1 MNSNNENVNAA
12 PGAAEWREREMHE
25 AIVTK
30 LAKIRGYRYVDYGDA
45 VYGGGPYVTWKE
57 DKPSLEELREIL
69 ARGRHDEIMYL
80 IERYNNA
87 VSSEHQRLENR
98 PAYLSMPE
106 EIQELIALRGDQ
118 DEINAYLSVQ
128 GFGAKGQDVILDR
141 GDHDE
146 ILSYVSRHGLL
157 LEQQQKL
164 LNRENDEEIIMHIT
178 RHGLA
183 DKIVDEMI
191 EDVWW
196 DNEAK
201 LFNLFVQ
208 HHELPVFAQI
218 KMLEL
223 FATGSGVIKDYISR
237 YGLWNEAHITL
248 LLHCS
253 DEVVKAYFEMHH
265 YLCPDAEDVLATLKV
280 KERRD
285 DLVNAYMRNWKGGN
299 CRFLPYDHFLSAL
312 LKEPE
317 ANRDAIAHVLL
328 NMPYNNC
335 FIREETEADMELI
348 KNGSDEALKARFNT
362 GKLLH
367 IRAFSE
373 LFFERDEK
381 LFTDY
386 VAKCSADSYYLC

>member
-1 MNSNNENVNAA
+1 MNQNDENVNAA

-25 AIVTK
+25 AIVAK

-69 ARGRHDEIMYL
+69 AHGRHDEIMYL

-87 VSSEHQRLENR
+87 VSLKDRIDGNR
-98 PAYLSMPE
+98 QTYFSLPE
-106 EIQELIALRGDQ
+106 DIQEMLALRGNQ
-118 DEINAYLSVQ
+118 EEINAYLSVQ
-128 GFGAKGQDVILDR
+128 GFGAKGQDVILNR
-141 GDHDE
+141 GDHGE
-146 ILSYVSRHGLL
+146 ILNYVSKHGLL
-157 LEQQQKL
+157 LEQQRKL
-164 LNRENDEEIIMHIT
+164 LARHNDEEIATHI
-178 RHGLA
+178 RCHGLA
-183 DKIVDEMI
+183 EEIVSEMLDEVERTQDCTFFYTFI
-191 EDVWW
+191 
-196 DNEAK
+196 
-201 LFNLFVQ
+201 NL
-208 HHELPVFAQI
+208 HELPISGQK
-218 KMLEL
+218 KMLCVAPEWAIL
-223 FATGSGVIKDYISR
+223 DYFNK
-237 YGLWNEAHITL
+237 YGLWNEAHVTL
-248 LLHCS
+248 LLHCPK
-253 DEVVKAYFEMHH
+253 EVVKIYFEKHH

-285 DLVNAYMRNWKGGN
+285 DLVNAYMRYWKGGN
-299 CRFLPYDHFLSAL
+299 GCFLPKDHFLSAL

-386 VAKCSADSYYLC
+386 VAKCSSGSYYLC

>member
-1 MNSNNENVNAA
+1 MDSKKENVNAA
-12 PGAAEWREREMHE
+12 PGAAEWREREMHG
-25 AIVTK
+25 AIMAK

-118 DEINAYLSVQ
+118 DEINAYLSAQ
-128 GFGAKGQDVILDR
+128 GFGAKGQDVILSR
-141 GDHDE
+141 GNHEE
-146 ILSYVSRHGLL
+146 ILNYVSKHGLL
-157 LEQQQKL
+157 AEQQRKL
-164 LNRENDEEIIMHIT
+164 LARENEEEIAMHISH
-178 RHGLA
+178 HGLA
-183 DKIVDEMI
+183 DEIIKEMI
-191 EDVWW
+191 DDAYFDYDTW
-196 DNEAK
+196 
-201 LFNLFVQ
+201 LFDMFIQ
-208 HHELPVFAQI
+208 HHELPVFAQKEMVKI
-218 KMLEL
+218 LPNEVTL
-223 FATGSGVIKDYISR
+223 SYISR
-237 YGLWNEAHITL
+237 YGLWNEAHVSLIQ
-248 LLHCS
+248 S
-253 DEVVKAYFEMHH
+253 KSKEVIIAYFERHH
-265 YLCPDAEDVLATLKV
+265 YLCPEAEDALACYPKPDV
-280 KERRD
+280 RD
-285 DLVNAYMRNWKGGN
+285 ELVDAYMRNWKGGN